1 MSESK
6 ARQLPEQRS
15 EFPVLRTITT
25 RWHDN
30 DHYGHVNNVVYY
42 AYFDTAV
49 NGYLIE
55 ASGTDIRSLPAIGIV
70 AETSCR
76 FLREL
81 SFPDTVHAGLA
92 LEKLGNSSVVYRIGL
107 FRNEEAAPAAIGRFV
122 HVYVHAT
129 TRRPVPIPPQIR
141 AALTALDDGFV
152 GSSPLP

>member
-1 MSESK
+1 MSDPDEK
-6 ARQLPEQRS
+6 RLPEQRG
-15 EFPVLRTITT
+15 EFPVLRTTTT
-25 RWHDN
+25 RWMDN

-42 AYFDTAV
+42 SYFDTAV

-55 ASGTDIRSLPAIGIV
+55 ASGCDVRDLPAIGIV

-92 LEKLGNSSVVYRIGL
+92 LERLGNSSVIYRIGL

-122 HVYVHAT
+122 HVYVDAT
-129 TRRPVPIPPQIR
+129 TRRPVPVPPAIR
-141 AALTALDDGFV
+141 AALTALAEGYV
-152 GSSPLP
+152 GTSPLP